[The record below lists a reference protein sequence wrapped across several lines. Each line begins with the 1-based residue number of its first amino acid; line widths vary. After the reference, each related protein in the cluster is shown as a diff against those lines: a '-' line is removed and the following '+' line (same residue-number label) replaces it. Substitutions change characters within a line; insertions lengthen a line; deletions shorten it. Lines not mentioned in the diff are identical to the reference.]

1 MESRIGM
8 RITGA
13 LAALL
18 LGGGMSV
25 FVFGPVLFE
34 HVPVSAISGSALVAG
49 IGFAVFGMWL
59 FIVACV
65 APLDDLKKVLE
76 PFQGGE
82 AVVLFLPYMLV
93 VGTRAIWRALFPRTS
108 REL

>member
-1 MESRIGM
+1 MESSIGM

-18 LGGGMSV
+18 LGGGVSA
-25 FVFGPVLFE
+25 FLLGPVLFE
-34 HVPVSAISGSALVAG
+34 HMPVSAISTSALVTG
-49 IGFAVFGMWL
+49 IGFSVFGVWL
-59 FIVACV
+59 LLVSCL

-93 VGTRAIWRALFPRTS
+93 VGTRSIWRALLRRPS
-108 REL
+108 NEH